1 MGWNDHDP
9 WFSMIE
15 AAADE
20 YMAEG
25 CGYDEAWARAHDK
38 VTITMLDRPEED

>member
-9 WFSMIE
+9 WFSLIE

-20 YMAEG
+20 YMEEG
-25 CGYDEAWARAHDK
+25 YPYDEAWARAHDK
-38 VTITMLDRPEED
+38 IAIEMFEEA